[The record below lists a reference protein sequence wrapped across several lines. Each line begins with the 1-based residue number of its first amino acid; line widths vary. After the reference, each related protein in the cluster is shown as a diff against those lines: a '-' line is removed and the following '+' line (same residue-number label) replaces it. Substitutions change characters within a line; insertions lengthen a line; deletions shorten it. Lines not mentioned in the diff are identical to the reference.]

1 MILSRTGGVPK
12 RRRTPARCNR
22 VAKSP
27 TEPLQPDLTRREPTK
42 EKKNL
47 MDNTQDELKAH
58 LMQTDQEFRRLVEQH
73 SQYDR
78 RLDEIESKPHVTP
91 EDEIE
96 EHRIKKLK
104 LHLKDQMNE
113 ILGRHRT
120 QSVA

>member
-1 MILSRTGGVPK
+1 
-12 RRRTPARCNR
+12 
-22 VAKSP
+22 
-27 TEPLQPDLTRREPTK
+27 
-42 EKKNL
+42 

-58 LMQTDQEFRRLVEQH
+58 LTQTDQEFRRLVEQH
-73 SQYDR
+73 TNYDHQ
-78 RLDEIESKPHVTP
+78 LDEIESKTYVTP

>member
-1 MILSRTGGVPK
+1 MILSQYRRPHRALLHDVIYLPIRPPSLFNTGSDSACHKG
-12 RRRTPARCNR
+12 AY
-22 VAKSP
+22 
-27 TEPLQPDLTRREPTK
+27 
-42 EKKNL
+42 NL

-58 LMQTDQEFRRLVEQH
+58 LMRTDEEFRRLVEKH
-73 SQYDR
+73 TQYDHL
-78 RLDEIESKPHVTP
+78 LDEIESKPHVTP

-104 LHLKDQMNE
+104 LQLKDQMNE